1 MKFTVD
7 KRERY
12 LIFELQESRLDTG
25 IAPNLKTEF
34 VLLNNEGFRNMIVDL
49 SAVSF
54 VDSSGLGAILI
65 GNRMCKNARGTFVLT
80 GVQDPVMK
88 LIKISQL
95 DEILMI
101 AGSEEEAND
110 YILMEEVQREIE
122 GVNGQGEA

>member
-12 LIFELQESRLDTG
+12 LIFELQETRLDTAN
-25 IAPNLKTEF
+25 APNLKTEF
-34 VLLNNEGFRNMIVDL
+34 VVLSNEGFRNMIIDL
-49 SAVSF
+49 SSVSF

-65 GNRMCKNARGTFVLT
+65 GNRLCKNARGTFVLT
-80 GVQDPVMK
+80 GVQDAVMK

-95 DEILMI
+95 DEILNI

-110 YILMEEVQREIE
+110 FILMEEVQREIE
-122 GVNGQGEA
+122 GVNGEEEA